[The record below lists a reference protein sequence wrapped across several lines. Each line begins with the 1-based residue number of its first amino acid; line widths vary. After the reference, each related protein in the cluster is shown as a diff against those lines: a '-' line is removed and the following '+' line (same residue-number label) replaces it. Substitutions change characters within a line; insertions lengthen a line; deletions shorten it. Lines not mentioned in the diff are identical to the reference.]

1 MDLQKQKE
9 TPKQKV
15 MTLNAEQMFRYCEKN
30 TSNVFMLDLTDYSLQ
45 KSVVEQTEDRE
56 DCPLF
61 HQIYRA
67 IEEMEELESGTLEI
81 TDKTIYDKLIII
93 DFDKVFRDD
102 IYANNDLTKLIR
114 NEKIENAQHLVENGL
129 DILFEDGKDKIH
141 FEAFDKSGSMSRTS
155 RISFVADE
163 LDEFKLR
170 ENLDKRLNL
179 GMDFTQI
186 DYVDSK
192 YYAYRGLYLSSSKR
206 ICHEDIDLNESTVV
220 IIKDERMREYKDL
233 KTGDVAEKPFTDRK
247 YDWDIPS
254 IGTAKVEKIA
264 KVDDEREEI
273 YWKFDEKDCSEDKKN
288 KLPSLYVDIPFD
300 GMGFI
305 SLTYAEK
312 LNEALGISGATSFQ
326 IRMPFV
332 KGMLHTVD
340 VHEFLKKYN
349 KHGNKEKLVY
359 EDAFGCER
367 DLNNAQIFITESMF
381 KALKWIKQYLE
392 KNNEEYESND
402 NDPMKFYFAKFEEFD
417 HGLYISG
424 TNLSYG
430 KKDLTHLNYQVINT
444 LKFEKKQQFD
454 ALIKKHRDYIKDPIK
469 FIREYG
475 VAEAEDNA
483 SLARTVI
490 PNWKKAVLKNEK
502 LRSDIYIKSQL
513 QNIQKGL
520 LTQLVEGKIIVEGQ
534 NRYLCRDLL
543 PLLVS
548 LLEKYEDAKDFY
560 YTYLFT
566 GFYMPMDG
574 KDSKAEELELGHL
587 SYYAFFRNPHLSRNE
602 QALLR
607 RFTETDE
614 ETYENNV
621 HVTNVSYEKY
631 MEFYKL
637 YEKYFG
643 KLTGIVMVP
652 RGSAVP
658 LILGGADFDGD
669 LVKVIYNQEVVK
681 AVAKG
686 RTYEEES
693 GKNKKGIKYKYY
705 KRRLPVIKIPDYK
718 DQNDNVNEK
727 EQNNKDTSEKKDVRV
742 PWSHIINTFSNK
754 IGLISDTAISIG
766 QKEYGRG
773 NESEIEFAS
782 KEPSCAKCTLLT
794 GLEIDAAK
802 NGKHPNLDT
811 ILKKDIEKSS
821 YISFLHNFK
830 KLKGQSN
837 YSIDRLK
844 VKKEEPDIK
853 YIEFYV
859 TAEGTKARFKL
870 TDDGTYINELPKV
883 FKESLEEY
891 KKAFTDN
898 TRKNAKKVTHS
909 FFEYPKNLSEKE
921 KKAIEEYKK
930 VCRSVLDYYR
940 FYANIFL
947 PRLRNEKEKNFYA
960 PENIER
966 NLFQI
971 YDEETAMAIRQ
982 KVVPSICRKIKE
994 SVSNQNS
1001 IETMIERLEEEQWV
1015 LLPQK
1020 ERDKALTRIIG
1031 NEVKPV
1037 AFEEE
1042 EIKFLCHFNQ
1052 QGYKMLWLILSLAA
1066 GPQYKSFDTIKDT
1079 IEKGKPCS
1087 EGDNIKEL
1095 DKSLENIVCDYY
1107 NNSAINTEA
1116 KIYKVCLSE
1125 LMEISKSK
1133 ELKRKLKISAL
1144 CELTEESAQY
1154 RKFFW
1159 DTFWWDNLDKV
1170 IRKEKKD
1177 VK

>member
-30 TSNVFMLDLTDYSLQ
+30 ASDVFMLDLTDYSLQ
-45 KSVVEQTEDRE
+45 KNVVEQTEDRE

-102 IYANNDLTKLIR
+102 IYANNDLTQLKRKEKLD
-114 NEKIENAQHLVENGL
+114 NAQYLVENGL

-163 LDEFKLR
+163 LR
-170 ENLDKRLNL
+170 EELDKRLNL

-192 YYAYRGLYLSSSKR
+192 YYAYRGL
-206 ICHEDIDLNESTVV
+206 
-220 IIKDERMREYKDL
+220 
-233 KTGDVAEKPFTDRK
+233 
-247 YDWDIPS
+247 
-254 IGTAKVEKIA
+254 
-264 KVDDEREEI
+264 
-273 YWKFDEKDCSEDKKN
+273 
-288 KLPSLYVDIPFD
+288 
-300 GMGFI
+300 
-305 SLTYAEK
+305 
-312 LNEALGISGATSFQ
+312 
-326 IRMPFV
+326 
-332 KGMLHTVD
+332 
-340 VHEFLKKYN
+340 
-349 KHGNKEKLVY
+349 
-359 EDAFGCER
+359 
-367 DLNNAQIFITESMF
+367 
-381 KALKWIKQYLE
+381 
-392 KNNEEYESND
+392 
-402 NDPMKFYFAKFEEFD
+402 
-417 HGLYISG
+417 
-424 TNLSYG
+424 
-430 KKDLTHLNYQVINT
+430 
-444 LKFEKKQQFD
+444 
-454 ALIKKHRDYIKDPIK
+454 
-469 FIREYG
+469 
-475 VAEAEDNA
+475 
-483 SLARTVI
+483 
-490 PNWKKAVLKNEK
+490 
-502 LRSDIYIKSQL
+502 
-513 QNIQKGL
+513 
-520 LTQLVEGKIIVEGQ
+520 
-534 NRYLCRDLL
+534 
-543 PLLVS
+543 
-548 LLEKYEDAKDFY
+548 
-560 YTYLFT
+560 
-566 GFYMPMDG
+566 
-574 KDSKAEELELGHL
+574 
-587 SYYAFFRNPHLSRNE
+587 
-602 QALLR
+602 R
-607 RFTETDE
+607 RFTETDK

-693 GKNKKGIKYKYY
+693 GENKKGIKYKYY

-727 EQNNKDTSEKKDVRV
+727 EQNNKDTSDKKDVRV

-830 KLKGQSN
+830 KLRGQSN

-844 VKKEEPDIK
+844 VKKEEPNIK

-898 TRKNAKKVTHS
+898 TPQNAKKVTYS

-930 VCRSVLDYYR
+930 ACRSVLDYYR

-1020 ERDKALTRIIG
+1020 ERDKALTRIIR
-1031 NEVKPV
+1031 NER
-1037 AFEEE
+1037 
-1042 EIKFLCHFNQ
+1042 I
-1052 QGYKMLWLILSLAA
+1052 
-1066 GPQYKSFDTIKDT
+1066 
-1079 IEKGKPCS
+1079 
-1087 EGDNIKEL
+1087 
-1095 DKSLENIVCDYY
+1095 
-1107 NNSAINTEA
+1107 
-1116 KIYKVCLSE
+1116 
-1125 LMEISKSK
+1125 
-1133 ELKRKLKISAL
+1133 
-1144 CELTEESAQY
+1144 
-1154 RKFFW
+1154 
-1159 DTFWWDNLDKV
+1159 
-1170 IRKEKKD
+1170 
-1177 VK
+1177 